1 MSYKVSVVVEKDEA
15 GYYAY
20 SPELA
25 GCQSQGNSYEE
36 VIKNIREAIELYI
49 ETMSEERESSSS

>member
-1 MSYKVSVVVEKDEA
+1 MSYKVSVVIEKDKA

-25 GCQSQGNSYEE
+25 GCQSQSDSYEE

-49 ETMSEERESSSS
+49 ETMSEEERKPC